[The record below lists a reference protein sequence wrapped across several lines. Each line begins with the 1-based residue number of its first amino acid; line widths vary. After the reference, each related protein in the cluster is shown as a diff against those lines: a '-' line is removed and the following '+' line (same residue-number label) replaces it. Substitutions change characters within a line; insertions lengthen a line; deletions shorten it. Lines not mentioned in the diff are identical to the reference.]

1 MTDQPIAIAAFY
13 KFVDVVDAETL
24 RARML
29 ALCETH
35 GMRGTVLIAPE
46 GINGTVS
53 GTPDAMRHLLAWLR
67 ADPRF
72 ADLETKDAT
81 ADAHPFKRMK
91 IKLKPEIITF
101 AQPGEPTIDPVHGT
115 GTYVQPADWNAL
127 ITDPS
132 VLVIDTRN
140 SFEVASGTFKGAL
153 DPQTKSFGEFP
164 DFAKTELDPARHT
177 KIAMFCT
184 GGIRCEK
191 ASAYLLSKGFPE
203 IYHLKGGILNY
214 LEKIPAKDSLW
225 QGECV
230 VFDERGGVRHKQ

>member
-13 KFVDVVDAETL
+13 KFVDVADAEAL

-29 ALCETH
+29 AVCEPS

-81 ADAHPFKRMK
+81 ADTHPFKRMK

-101 AQPGEPTIDPVHGT
+101 AQPGEPAIDPVHGT

-127 ITDPS
+127 ITDPT

-203 IYHLKGGILNY
+203 VYHLKGGILNY